1 MSDLRTHLTSL
12 YIERGQLTPQDVV
25 DNARPTESPLHHR
38 FEWNDALAG
47 EAYRRVQA
55 QQLIRSVKISFPES
69 APAPERR
76 SVRAFSSTRNSG
88 DTDKSTEGYAPT
100 EEIVSSDF
108 GRKVLL
114 RELEREIASLKR
126 KYGHLQEFAALMTEA
141 VSA

>member
-1 MSDLRTHLTSL
+1 MSDLRAHLTSL
-12 YIERGQLTPQDVV
+12 YVERGQLTPQDVV
-25 DNARPTESPLHHR
+25 DDARPTDSPLHHR

-69 APAPERR
+69 APVTERR
-76 SVRAFSSTRNSG
+76 SVRAFSSVRGG
-88 DTDKSTEGYAPT
+88 DKPETEGYAPT
-100 EEIVSSDF
+100 EEVIANDF

-114 RELEREIASLKR
+114 RDLEREIASLKR
-126 KYGHLQEFAALMTEA
+126 KYGHLKEFAALMTEA